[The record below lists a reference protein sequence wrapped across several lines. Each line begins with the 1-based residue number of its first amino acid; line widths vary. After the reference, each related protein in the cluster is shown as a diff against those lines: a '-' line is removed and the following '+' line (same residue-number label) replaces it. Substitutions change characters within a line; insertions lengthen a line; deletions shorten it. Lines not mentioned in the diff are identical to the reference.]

1 MKPLF
6 APLLAMTLF
15 AMPVMALAF
24 SLGNKPYVQPVEG
37 EPAAEVSIDPDV
49 GIVGALNF
57 NEDGCYIGRTGAETL
72 RVHAQRKVHM
82 DAKIRIARET
92 CTVTF
97 VFTPQD
103 GHQYRVY
110 PGLEPSRGG
119 QCSMALMGKG
129 PDGANEAV
137 DVQPF
142 EMRVR
147 GFGCL
152 RASE

>member
-6 APLLAMTLF
+6 ASLVATTLF
-15 AMPVMALAF
+15 AVPVMALAF

-37 EPAAEVSIDPDV
+37 EPAAEVSIDPGL

-72 RVHAQRKVHM
+72 RVHAQRKAHM
-82 DAKIRIARET
+82 DVQIRDGRKT

-97 VFTPQD
+97 AFTPQE
-103 GHQYRVY
+103 GHQYRVLQ
-110 PGLEPSRGG
+110 GLEPSRGG
-119 QCSMALMGKG
+119 KCSVMVMGKG
-129 PDGANEAV
+129 ADGADATV